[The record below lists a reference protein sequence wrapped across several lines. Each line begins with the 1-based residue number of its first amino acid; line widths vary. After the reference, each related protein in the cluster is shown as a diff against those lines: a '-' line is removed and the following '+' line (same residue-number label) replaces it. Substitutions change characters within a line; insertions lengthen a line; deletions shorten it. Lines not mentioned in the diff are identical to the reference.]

1 MKAVSELIVLSFVKN
16 GSWYTIV
23 LVQCRVVTREC
34 LKVYKVTESDFILR
48 FSHASQSETTA
59 DELSQLM

>member
-1 MKAVSELIVLSFVKN
+1 MVVGTL
-16 GSWYTIV
+16 V